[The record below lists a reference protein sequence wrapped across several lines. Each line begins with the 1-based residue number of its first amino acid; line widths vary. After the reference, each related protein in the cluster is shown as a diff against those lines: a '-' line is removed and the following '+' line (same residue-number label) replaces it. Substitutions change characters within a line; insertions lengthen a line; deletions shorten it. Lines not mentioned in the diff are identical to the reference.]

1 MDSDGQSRLVV
12 GLAGGSHLVNHAY
25 SMPLSPVFGP
35 LRTKLGLTDAQLD
48 VALGTVG
55 VVVTA
60 LQSPF
65 GSFSGS
71 RTAVLP
77 SR

>member
-1 MDSDGQSRLVV
+1 
-12 GLAGGSHLVNHAY
+12 
-25 SMPLSPVFGP
+25 MPLSPVFGP

-65 GSFSGS
+65 GSLSDS